1 LDSGYNVVVEEGPP
15 AGWWDIY
22 RQIAKDLN
30 IDISTDRS
38 STQLLSSLLE
48 SKGASTRK
56 VILAAEQMI
65 RAKRAFVFGAG
76 ISLRAD
82 LIKLIES
89 NRIQNSLV
97 VGSDGAVRYML
108 EMGIVPNIIVS
119 DLDGCPDCISEVTGE
134 GGVAFIHAHGD
145 NIPLISKW
153 LPLVSGMIV
162 GTTQV
167 EPRKNVINVGGF
179 TDGDRAVHLMAAFGA
194 SEIVLAGM
202 DFGNMVSKYSKPWM
216 NEDEMASDFKLKKLK
231 WGKLLLERLAM
242 NPGPSFYNAT
252 SEGEDIKG
260 YRRIS
265 FTELP

>member
-1 LDSGYNVVVEEGPP
+1 MVEEGPP
-15 AGWWDIY
+15 SGWWDIY
-22 RQIAKDLN
+22 RQIVEDLN
-30 IDISTDRS
+30 LDISKDRS
-38 STQLLSSLLE
+38 STLLLSSLLE

-56 VILAAEQMI
+56 VIRAAERMT
-65 RAKRAFVFGAG
+65 RGKRAFVFGAG
-76 ISLRAD
+76 VSLRAD

-89 NRIQNSLV
+89 NKIQNSLV
-97 VGSDGAVRYML
+97 VGSDGAARCML
-108 EMGIVPNIIVS
+108 EMDIVPNIIVS
-119 DLDGCPDCISEVTGE
+119 DLDGCPDCINGVTGE
-134 GGVAFIHAHGD
+134 GGIAFIHAHGD

-153 LPLVSGMIV
+153 LPSVSGKIV

-167 EPRKNVINVGGF
+167 EPRKHLINVGGF
-179 TDGDRAVHLMAAFGA
+179 TDGDRAVHLMTALGA

-202 DFGNMVSKYSKPWM
+202 DFGNLVSKYSKPWM
-216 NEDEMASDFKLKKLK
+216 NEDETASDLKLKKLR

-242 NPGPSFYNAT
+242 NPGPSLYNAT